1 MVFVRI
7 LMGVLIG
14 LGAIVVAIP
23 ALVLIDLIG
32 GGTGLGLC
40 PDGLGVCETSMY
52 MISELILV
60 LGIALVVIGAGIA
73 ACVRLLRHLSR
84 RQSMG
89 L

>member
-23 ALVLIDLIG
+23 AVVLIDLIG